1 MAGAHVLTLLAFARG
16 LLGPWGAP
24 PDGPAW
30 GALACAGLAVLLAA
44 FPENARYVLSR
55 IKPRT
60 FAGGCAFLAALLS
73 LGYVA
78 FYLRGGPRIVDA
90 TTYFLQGRALSEG
103 HFAWHVPV
111 PSASFRGRFTL
122 FHDDPARGPTV
133 AGIFPP
139 GYPLLLSLGFA
150 VGAPLAVGPALAA
163 GVVFATFALA
173 KDLAREAGMD
183 RAACD
188 SVARVAALLSV
199 VCAALRY
206 HTADTM
212 AHGACALAFAC
223 ALLAALRAR
232 AARLPWVFL
241 LAGAGLGFV
250 VSARFAS
257 SLALGA
263 VVVALA
269 ARSEARGR
277 ALVACAL
284 GAVPGVLLLLV
295 AQDAATGDALAS
307 TQRAYYAASDG
318 PPGCFRYGFGAGIG
332 CLLEHGDF
340 VRARLMDGA
349 GAAASSATSHFGLLA
364 ALGTTARRLGHHLA
378 DVANLGPL
386 ALVALVPARRAPSRG
401 VRASLA
407 LVAALVLA
415 YVPFYFD
422 GDYPGGGARFFADV
436 LPVEHAL
443 AALGLAQLASSLRL
457 TRPRVFGAFIALS
470 LTGFAVHMSYAHESL
485 RARDGGHPMY
495 EAEALARAH
504 VTSPRTESA
513 PKPTLLLLDTDHGFD
528 LAFDPAA
535 WDEGATSAHH
545 VAVARLRGDDL
556 DRLLYEGLGHPA
568 SWVYRFREPEAK
580 TVGDL
585 VNRHEAEAV
594 LEPWTPGARTQWSGD
609 AETWRFESENEW
621 PPKWQVNAWAEP
633 AWVTD
638 TCASPAGNG
647 RVLAVHASGGGGT
660 VAIALP
666 IPHAGAW
673 LIEPR
678 VLRGGELEPAVG
690 TMELWFQGHHIVWD
704 LSTGAEAPGA
714 PPTCP
719 SLLTRPLEASGDGP
733 AEAQLNINVASGTVN
748 LDRILLRPEP
758 NRAR

>member
-1 MAGAHVLTLLAFARG
+1 MQGAHGLGSLLAFLRG

-30 GALACAGLAVLLAA
+30 GALACAGLAVLLGA
-44 FPENARYVLSR
+44 FPDNARYVLSR
-55 IKPRT
+55 IKART
-60 FAGGCAFLAALLS
+60 FAGACAFLAALLS

-78 FYLRGGPRIVDA
+78 FYLRGGPRIIDA
-90 TTYFLQGRALSEG
+90 TMYFLQGRALSEG

-111 PSASFRGRFTL
+111 PSASFRGRFLL
-122 FHDDPARGPTV
+122 FHDDPARGSTLG
-133 AGIFPP
+133 GIFPP

-163 GVVFATFALA
+163 GIVLATFALA
-173 KDLAREAGMD
+173 KELAREAGMD
-183 RAACD
+183 RASCET
-188 SVARVAALLSV
+188 VARVAALLSV
-199 VCAALRY
+199 ACAALRY

-263 VVVALA
+263 VVVTLA

-284 GAVPGVLLLLV
+284 GAVPGLLLLLA
-295 AQDAATGDALAS
+295 AQYATTGDALTS

-340 VRARLMDGA
+340 VRARLMEGA
-349 GAAASSATSHFGLLA
+349 GASSTSQSSHFGLLA
-364 ALGTTARRLGHHLA
+364 ALATTARRLGHHLA

-386 ALVALVPARRAPSRG
+386 ALVALVPARRTSTRG
-401 VRASLA
+401 VRACLA

-436 LPVEHAL
+436 LPIEHAL
-443 AALGLAQLASSLRL
+443 VALGLAQLAASLRWS
-457 TRPRVFGAFIALS
+457 RPGVIGAFMALS
-470 LTGFAVHMSYAHESL
+470 LTGFAVHMAHAHESL
-485 RARDGGHPMY
+485 RARDGGEPMY
-495 EAEALARAH
+495 DAEVLARAH
-504 VTSPRTESA
+504 VTTSRLDKARSE
-513 PKPTLLLLDTDHGFD
+513 PKGPTLVLLDTDHGDD

-535 WDEGATSAHH
+535 WQDGATDPLHI
-545 VAVARLRGDDL
+545 ARYKGDDL
-556 DRLLYEGLGHPA
+556 DRLLYEDLGHPS
-568 SWVYRFREPEAK
+568 SWVYRFRETQAK

-585 VNRHEAEAV
+585 AADGGAERRAGV
-594 LEPWTPGARTQWSGD
+594 LEPWTPGASWGGG

-621 PPKWQVNAWAEP
+621 PPKSQHGGAWAEP

-638 TCASPAGNG
+638 TCASPSGSG
-647 RVLAVHASGGGGT
+647 RVLTVHAGAGGGT
-660 VAIALP
+660 VVLGLP

-678 VLRGGELEPAVG
+678 VLQGAEPAHG
-690 TMELWFQGHHIVWD
+690 TMELWFAGHHIVWD
-704 LSTGAEAPGA
+704 LPTDAAASA
-714 PPTCP
+714 PTCA
-719 SLLTRPLEASGDGP
+719 SLLTRSLEASGEG
-733 AEAQLNINVASGTVN
+733 EARLDVNVASGAVS